1 MRGRDC
7 HSGAPAVQCRQRP
20 TAEERD
26 VSPPDGPKRP
36 VFTTITIDAGS
47 MDGFIMRTGLIA
59 PLQHRILVKGG
70 ASVAGASA

>member
-7 HSGAPAVQCRQRP
+7 HSGAPAVQCRYRP

-26 VSPPDGPKRP
+26 VSPSDGPMRL
-36 VFTTITIDAGS
+36 VFTTINAGS
-47 MDGFIMRTGLIA
+47 TDGLIMRTGLIA

>member
-1 MRGRDC
+1 
-7 HSGAPAVQCRQRP
+7 
-20 TAEERD
+20 
-26 VSPPDGPKRP
+26 VSPSDGPTRP